1 MRLEQ
6 YYENMDVRMMH
17 AGENA
22 PHAYFI
28 PFEKGQDACAPRAE
42 SRRLTRRA
50 RGKQTLYAPQRR
62 VGFCVL

>member
-28 PFEKGQDACAPRAE
+28 PFEKGQNARA
-42 SRRLTRRA
+42 A
-50 RGKQTLYAPQRR
+50 RE
-62 VGFCVL
+62 